1 MKIKTGQGTITLMA
15 LLAIYS
21 ISMVTSL
28 PGLGIS
34 PILGHLETIFKEASE
49 LQLQLLE
56 SLPSFI
62 IVPFI
67 LISGR
72 LSLLINKK
80 KLLITGLAIF
90 FLCSIVYP
98 FAKSLSFL
106 LWISAFL
113 GIGSGLVIPFST
125 GLVADYF
132 SGSART
138 RQLGYVSAINN
149 LTLVLATL
157 FSGYLAGI
165 DWHYSFLVYCLA
177 GVSLFFSFF
186 LDSRP
191 PYSLPDKPASKQ
203 SSKVKWPVRLMLF
216 YFFIT
221 FLVLVIPFNLA
232 IYMHNLKI
240 GSASTSGNLISVF
253 FLAVTI
259 PGFILNR
266 IINLLKGYTNIISLA
281 AISLGLLF
289 FTLNGGLA
297 LLTLGT
303 VLSGLGYG
311 IMQPIIYDK
320 TANRVSKPHAI
331 YVLSLVMVMNYIAII
346 AYPFILSLF
355 STDSAYFPF
364 LFCTILGV
372 LFTLFACFRKN
383 APVIGMQV

>member
-1 MKIKTGQGTITLMA
+1 MKIKTGHGSITLIA

-21 ISMVTSL
+21 ISMITSL

-34 PILGHLETIFKEASE
+34 PILGRLEVIFSDASQ
-49 LQLQLLE
+49 LKLQLLE

-72 LSLLINKK
+72 LSLWINKK
-80 KLLITGLAIF
+80 KLLIIGLAVF
-90 FLCSIVYP
+90 FICSILYP
-98 FAKSLSFL
+98 FARSLSLL

-132 SGSART
+132 SGAART

-157 FSGYLAGI
+157 FAGYLAGI
-165 DWHYSFLVYCLA
+165 NWHYSFLVYCLS

-186 LDSRP
+186 LDNRP
-191 PYSLPDKPASKQ
+191 PYALAGSAKETSKF
-203 SSKVKWPVRLMLF
+203 KWPVRLMLF

-221 FLVLVIPFNLA
+221 FIVLAIPFNLA

-240 GSASTSGNLISVF
+240 GTASTSGNLISVF
-253 FLAVTI
+253 FLAITL
-259 PGFILNR
+259 PGFMLNR
-266 IINLLKGYTNIISLA
+266 LLKMFGKYTNIVCLVAVSI
-281 AISLGLLF
+281 GLLC
-289 FTLNGGLA
+289 FTLNAGLA
-297 LLTLGT
+297 LLMAGT
-303 VLSGLGYG
+303 ILIGLGYG

-320 TANRVSKPHAI
+320 TAERVSKPHAT
-331 YVLSLVMVMNYIAII
+331 YALSLVMVMNYIAIVV
-346 AYPFILSLF
+346 YPFILNIF
-355 STDSAYFPF
+355 SNDSAYFPF
-364 LFCTILGV
+364 IFSTILSIA
-372 LFTLFACFRKN
+372 FTVFAFFRKN
-383 APVIGMQV
+383 APVIGIQP